1 MRDEACRQE
10 PCHVLLPPT
19 APGTISNPT
28 APLFALA
35 EFPPSSRQRFGG
47 VFPQNQLPGSTGGWV
62 CSPSARFFPPP
73 QFCFPGAGAGR
84 CRCGRVSQ
92 GARESGCRSPGA
104 QEGRAQDTRCLQ
116 QRSSEADIKAR
127 GRCCRA
133 GEPGPAD
140 SPVGTRIPA
149 APRGR
154 EEALGQPHSPH
165 GAQALVFLP
174 LLGRLG
180 AGAGPHR
187 NPQEPWM
194 DAAFPALLQ
203 VPSATGREQISPQPG
218 AVCVCRRG
226 QPSLFAKKKSFCC
239 RWAMPGAQQRS
250 LFPAPFFFFPPTHLQ
265 SQGSQ
270 LQSASPTPAG
280 KPGCARTSPGCSRS
294 WLQFHPPP
302 PTGAG
307 THNDQVSLGTRC
319 AVPPSPLP
327 ARAGEELGS
336 SQNAACPVGRAPRA
350 PGRWQEPGS
359 ACPSTHPA
367 PSASANART
376 HTPSLPR

>member
-1 MRDEACRQE
+1 MHRKDEPRTLGACSRDRQK
-10 PCHVLLPPT
+10 PT
-19 APGTISNPT
+19 SKH
-28 APLFALA
+28 
-35 EFPPSSRQRFGG
+35 
-47 VFPQNQLPGSTGGWV
+47 
-62 CSPSARFFPPP
+62 
-73 QFCFPGAGAGR
+73 GAGAAGLGSRAQLTARWEHAYLRLPGEGR
-84 CRCGRVSQ
+84 RLWGSPTALTELRLWFSFPSWA
-92 GARESGCRSPGA
+92 GWGLELAPTGTPRSPGWMLPSLLCF
-104 QEGRAQDTRCLQ
+104 RCPQ
-116 QRSSEADIKAR
+116 P
-127 GRCCRA
+127 RA
-133 GEPGPAD
+133 GNKYPRSPGLCVCAGGGSPA
-140 SPVGTRIPA
+140 
-149 APRGR
+149 
-154 EEALGQPHSPH
+154 
-165 GAQALVFLP
+165 FLP
-174 LLGRLG
+174 KK
-180 AGAGPHR
+180 
-187 NPQEPWM
+187 
-194 DAAFPALLQ
+194 
-203 VPSATGREQISPQPG
+203 
-218 AVCVCRRG
+218 
-226 QPSLFAKKKSFCC
+226 SLFAAAGRCLEHS
-239 RWAMPGAQQRS
+239 RD
-250 LFPAPFFFFPPTHLQ
+250 PFFQLLFFFPPTHLQ